1 VILQEKDKSL
11 EKIIEDKE
19 KKNLEI
25 SKLKSKLR
33 AIEEKTEYEVILL
46 EMEGYKNKIMC
57 SCGAQREREVVLTTC
72 PHIFCKKCIEDSVGN
87 RNRKCPLCGIKFNKN
102 DVREICWN

>member
-1 VILQEKDKSL
+1 MKLLKEKEVQIDKKLQDFNEIEKDSMNKIKIQIKEKQRELNQLSEILQEKDKNL

-33 AIEEKTEYEVILL
+33 AIEEKTEY
-46 EMEGYKNKIMC
+46 
-57 SCGAQREREVVLTTC
+57 
-72 PHIFCKKCIEDSVGN
+72 
-87 RNRKCPLCGIKFNKN
+87 
-102 DVREICWN
+102 